1 MTYTRDTRARWCDVD
16 FEINFVPLLDT
27 IINMY
32 ITTNVN
38 SPFIQI
44 RDDGVLVYHLYGFIY
59 TARLTND
66 IAGNIITV

>member
-1 MTYTRDTRARWCDVD
+1 M
-16 FEINFVPLLDT
+16 PLLDT

-66 IAGNIITV
+66 IARNIITV